1 MVDVFLPIVEA
12 EHGGL
17 VHLPFPGSL
26 MEQPYM
32 TMQIILAVQG
42 EFHAYLSQK
51 IEKMRTG
58 ARTNSVAR
66 PARRRR

>member
-1 MVDVFLPIVEA
+1 VVDVFLPIVEA

-26 MEQPYM
+26 MDQPYM

-51 IEKMRTG
+51 IEKMKASSKTSS
-58 ARTNSVAR
+58 AAR